1 MAVLL
6 SSATALWL
14 GVLTSISPCPL
25 ASNIAAV
32 SWLGTR
38 NSRPKGVI
46 VSGLL
51 YTAGRVTAYVAL
63 GVVLATGALALP
75 AVSQFL
81 QKYGTRVLGPIL
93 VLIGVFVLELIRL
106 PLPRG
111 GGLASTVAARSANR
125 GSGSAIL
132 LGFLFALSFCPVS
145 AALFFGSLV
154 PLAIQQRSTIL
165 VPAFYGIGTGL
176 PVILASFLLS
186 FAGSRIS
193 ERLANINRFEIWA
206 RRVTGVVFVLV
217 GIYLSLKYIFLI
229 IP

>member
-1 MAVLL
+1 VDVLL

-38 NSRPKGVI
+38 NGRIKGAI
-46 VSGLL
+46 AAGLL
-51 YTAGRVTAYVAL
+51 YTVGRVVAYVAL
-63 GVVLATGALALP
+63 GVILATGALALP

-81 QKYGTRVLGPIL
+81 QRYGTRILGPVL
-93 VLIGVFVLELIRL
+93 VLIGIFVLELIRL
-106 PLPRG
+106 PLARG
-111 GGLASTVAARSANR
+111 ASLSAAVAERARNF
-125 GSGSAIL
+125 GSAQAIF

-165 VPAFYGIGTGL
+165 APVMYGIGTGL

-193 ERLANINRFEIWA
+193 ERLARINRFELWA
-206 RRVTGVVFVLV
+206 RRVTGVVFIGA
-217 GIYLSLKYIFLI
+217 GIYLRLKYIFLL